1 MAEYPLSFQN
11 LVQSSLTLSAVSLQN
26 LTLSSNRL
34 NVVFSTG
41 RWVEPFNG
49 LLTFFIFLTCYL
61 RSFLYKGMLLPSSLR
76 HMLNLQLSSPT
87 FKIFF
92 FNVPW
97 DLFAVF
103 FFFLLIFFF
112 AAQFPWFLG
121 FDITLYGD
129 VLTEVF
135 AFIWWLCISLIATFM
150 QWRMPS
156 CCYILFLQQ

>member
-1 MAEYPLSFQN
+1 MVFGFAQIRVRKRQVIIGLMAFWSTFAMAILTRRCQDLDLWGRQWAIIFCLHGWISTFISKFGAIFFDFECCEFTKSHFELQSFSHFWN
-11 LVQSSLTLSAVSLQN
+11 V
-26 LTLSSNRL
+26 

-92 FNVPW
+92 F
-97 DLFAVF
+97 
-103 FFFLLIFFF
+103 
-112 AAQFPWFLG
+112 
-121 FDITLYGD
+121 
-129 VLTEVF
+129 
-135 AFIWWLCISLIATFM
+135 
-150 QWRMPS
+150 
-156 CCYILFLQQ
+156 